1 MEYNIPLQQL
11 PSRKSEN
18 FEWPTDA
25 SRYELMGVIGKVCR
39 VRETVICRELL
50 QRCIKRVV

>member
-1 MEYNIPLQQL
+1 MEYSIPLQQL